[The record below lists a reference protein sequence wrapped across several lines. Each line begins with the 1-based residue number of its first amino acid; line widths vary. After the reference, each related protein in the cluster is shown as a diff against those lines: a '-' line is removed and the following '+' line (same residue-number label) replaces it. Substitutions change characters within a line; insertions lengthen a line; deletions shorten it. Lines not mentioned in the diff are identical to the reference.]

1 METVEQVKMRMERM
15 LKPDRLAHSYGVAEE
30 ARRLAGRY
38 GADPQ
43 QAYYAGLCHDMQ
55 KYAVG
60 RTVAMDKKVCYNSG

>member
-43 QAYYAGLCHDMQ
+43 QA
-55 KYAVG
+55 
-60 RTVAMDKKVCYNSG
+60 

>member
-43 QAYYAGLCHDMQ
+43 QAYYAGLCHDI
-55 KYAVG
+55 
-60 RTVAMDKKVCYNSG
+60 

>member
-15 LKPDRLAHSYGVAEE
+15 LKPDRLAHSTVLP
-30 ARRLAGRY
+30 RRLGGWQAGTARIRSRHIMR
-38 GADPQ
+38 AFVMIF
-43 QAYYAGLCHDMQ
+43 A